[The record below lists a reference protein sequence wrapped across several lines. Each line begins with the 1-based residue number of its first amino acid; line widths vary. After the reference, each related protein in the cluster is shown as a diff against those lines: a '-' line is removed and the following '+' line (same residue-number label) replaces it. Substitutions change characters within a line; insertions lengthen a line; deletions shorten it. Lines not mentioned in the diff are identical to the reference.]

1 MIVALSSYSHLGNM
15 PCTAIFSAE
24 EWALLLRVSIH
35 LMHCNL

>member
-1 MIVALSSYSHLGNM
+1 VCMHAGLSID
-15 PCTAIFSAE
+15 CTAIFSAE